1 VATAIESLRF
11 NVAVARIMELVN
23 AARKAIDSGCG
34 PSDPAVREA
43 TEAVAIML
51 SLMTPYTAEE
61 MWSRLGHSP
70 TVALAGWPSVDPVL
84 LVEDSVTCILQIKGR
99 IVDRIEV
106 DPNISEDGLREIAL
120 ANTEVKNALAG
131 ASIRTVIVR
140 PPKLVNI
147 VPD

>member
-1 VATAIESLRF
+1 MNHFDSTS
-11 NVAVARIMELVN
+11 VARIMELVN
-23 AARKAIDSGCG
+23 ATRKAIDSGCG
-34 PSDPAVREA
+34 PGDPAVREA
-43 TEAVAIML
+43 AEAVAIML

-61 MWSRLGHSP
+61 MWARLGHNP
-70 TVALAGWPSVDPVL
+70 AVALAGWPSVDDAL

-106 DPNISEDGLREIAL
+106 APNISENELREIAL
-120 ANTEVKNALAG
+120 ANTEVENALAG